1 MSKMFYIKNQ
11 VGFSLIEMMVVV
23 VILGLIVLGLVTF
36 FTGGAKSWV
45 AGQSQLE
52 AQREARQAM
61 DQMVREIRKGKNII
75 LGSDTTISVAIPEF
89 RTDSGTIAAYN
100 VTYDWSGN
108 AWDPIN
114 RIVSSGTNILINN
127 VQNLHFTYPNT
138 SKVHIVLE
146 IDVDRDSNPDI
157 TLNTDVNLRNFGL

>member
-11 VGFSLIEMMVVV
+11 VGLSLIEMMVVV
-23 VILGLIVLGLVTF
+23 VISGLIILGLVTF
-36 FTGGAKSWV
+36 FTGGIKSWV
-45 AGQSQLE
+45 TGQSQLE

-108 AWDPIN
+108 TWDPIN

-127 VQNLHFTYPNT
+127 VQKLHFTYPDT
-138 SKVHIVLE
+138 SIVHIVLE
-146 IDVDRDSNPDI
+146 IDVDRDSSPDI
-157 TLNTDVNLRNFGL
+157 TLNSNVNLRNFGL